1 MLFRL
6 PVCTIFPAIAWACLS
21 ILSDRAVKPRHLGRG
36 YKALLF
42 FFNLLQSKYCNTF
55 SKHVQMYQVLRLRIY
70 RKHYAKLNKLASAV
84 NFVWNYVNDLCLQM
98 WRRKRVFPSAYDIAE
113 YTKGAGEELGLHS
126 QTIQFIREKHY
137 QARKQHKKVKLAWRT
152 NRPDAKR
159 KALGWIPFKA
169 SAISHVKT
177 YNTGKKALKSQVQLS
192 CGKEKLIL
200 TVYDQYDLRRYSGF
214 RTAEIVQDSCGDWYL
229 CLVVKVEAKTCTA
242 TGEIGI
248 DLGCKTAATC
258 SNGDKLETKFT
269 QQYAEK
275 LASAQRAH
283 KKKQTKRIHRKIK
296 NSRADV
302 THKFTSKLVREN
314 RLIVAG
320 NVKSSSFTSG
330 KLAKSVYDANWFAIN
345 RQLEY
350 KSRRAGCQFIV
361 VDEKFS
367 TQTCANCLQITNISP
382 KGVAGLGIREWICDC
397 CGQLNDRDVNAAK
410 NILRFGRETLAGGN
424 PVL

>member
-6 PVCTIFPAIAWACLS
+6 PSCTIFPAIAWACLS

-200 TVYDQYDLRRYSGF
+200 TVYDQYDLRCYSGF

-296 NSRADV
+296 NSRADA
-302 THKFTSKLVREN
+302 THKFTSKLVKEN

-361 VDEKFS
+361 VNEKFS
-367 TQTCANCLQITNISP
+367 TQTCANCLQITDSSP

-410 NILRFGRETLAGGN
+410 NILRFGRETLAEGS

>member
-1 MLFRL
+1 
-6 PVCTIFPAIAWACLS
+6 
-21 ILSDRAVKPRHLGRG
+21 
-36 YKALLF
+36 
-42 FFNLLQSKYCNTF
+42 
-55 SKHVQMYQVLRLRIY
+55 MYQVLRLRIY
-70 RKHYAKLNKLASAV
+70 RKHNAKLNKLASAV

-98 WRRKRVFPSAYDIAE
+98 WQRKRVFPSAYDVAE
-113 YTKGAGEELGLHS
+113 YTKGAGEYLGLHS
-126 QTIQFIREKHY
+126 QTIQFIGEKHH
-137 QARKQHKKVKLAWRT
+137 QSRKQHKKVKLAWRT

-159 KALGWIPFKA
+159 KSLGWIPFKA
-169 SAISHVKT
+169 SAVKVLRT
-177 YNTGKKALKSQVQLS
+177 YNTGKTALKSQVQLS

-229 CLVVKVEAKTCTA
+229 CLLVKVEPKICTA
-242 TGEIGI
+242 IGEVGI
-248 DLGCKTAATC
+248 DYGCKTAATC

-269 QQYAEK
+269 RQYAEK
-275 LASAQRAH
+275 LATAQRAR
-283 KKKQTKRIHRKIK
+283 KKKQARRIHRKIK
-296 NSRADV
+296 NSRADA

-314 RLIVAG
+314 RLIIAG

-361 VDEKFS
+361 VDENFS
-367 TQTCANCLQITNISP
+367 TQTCANCLQITNSSP

-397 CGQLNDRDVNAAK
+397 CGQLNDRDVNAAR
-410 NILRFGRETLAGGN
+410 NILRFGRETLAEGS
-424 PVL
+424 PVF

>member
-1 MLFRL
+1 
-6 PVCTIFPAIAWACLS
+6 
-21 ILSDRAVKPRHLGRG
+21 
-36 YKALLF
+36 
-42 FFNLLQSKYCNTF
+42 
-55 SKHVQMYQVLRLRIY
+55 MYQVLRLRIY
-70 RKHYAKLNKLASAV
+70 RKHNAKLNKLASAV
-84 NFVWNYVNDLCLQM
+84 NFVWNYVNDLCFQI
-98 WRRKRVFPSAYDIAE
+98 WRRKRVFPSAYDISE
-113 YTKGAGEELGLHS
+113 YTKGAGEYLGLHS

-200 TVYDQYDLRRYSGF
+200 TVYDQYDLRCYSGF

-229 CLVVKVEAKTCTA
+229 CLVVKAEAKTCTA

-275 LASAQRAH
+275 LAIAQRAR
-283 KKKQTKRIHRKIK
+283 KKKQAKRIHRKIK
-296 NSRADV
+296 NSRADA
-302 THKFTSKLVREN
+302 THKFTTRITKEN
-314 RLIVAG
+314 QLIVAG

-367 TQTCANCLQITNISP
+367 TRICSHCLAMPDSAP
-382 KGVAGLGIREWICDC
+382 RGVAGLGIREWVCDC

-410 NILRFGRETLAGGN
+410 NILRFGRETLAGGD
-424 PVL
+424 PIL

>member
-1 MLFRL
+1 
-6 PVCTIFPAIAWACLS
+6 
-21 ILSDRAVKPRHLGRG
+21 
-36 YKALLF
+36 
-42 FFNLLQSKYCNTF
+42 
-55 SKHVQMYQVLRLRIY
+55 MYQVLRLRIY
-70 RKHYAKLNKLASAV
+70 RKHNAKLNKLASAV
-84 NFVWNYVNDLCLQM
+84 NFVWNYVNDLCFQM
-98 WRRKRVFPSAYDIAE
+98 WRRKRVFPSTYDISE
-113 YTKGAGEELGLHS
+113 YTKGAGEYLGLHS

-137 QARKQHKKVKLAWRT
+137 QSRKQHKKVKLAWRT

-159 KALGWIPFKA
+159 KSLGWIPFKA

-200 TVYDQYDLRRYSGF
+200 TVYDQYDLRCYSGF

-229 CLVVKVEAKTCTA
+229 CLLVKVEEKTCTA
-242 TGEIGI
+242 TSEIGI
-248 DLGCKTAATC
+248 DYGCKTAATC

-275 LASAQRAH
+275 LATAQRAH
-283 KKKQTKRIHRKIK
+283 KKKQTRRINRKIK
-296 NSRADV
+296 NKRSDA
-302 THKFTSKLVREN
+302 THKFTSNLVSEN

-320 NVKSSSFTSG
+320 NVKSSSFASG

-350 KSRRAGCQFIV
+350 KSRRAGCQFIK

-367 TQTCANCLQITNISP
+367 TRTCSHCLAMPDSAP
-382 KGVAGLGIREWICDC
+382 RGVTGLGIREWVCDC

-410 NILRFGRETLAGGN
+410 NILRFGRETLAGGI
-424 PVL
+424 PVLKTGSTSL

>member
-1 MLFRL
+1 
-6 PVCTIFPAIAWACLS
+6 
-21 ILSDRAVKPRHLGRG
+21 
-36 YKALLF
+36 
-42 FFNLLQSKYCNTF
+42 
-55 SKHVQMYQVLRLRIY
+55 MYQVLRLRIY
-70 RKHYAKLNKLASAV
+70 RKHNAKLNKLASAV
-84 NFVWNYVNDLCLQM
+84 NFVWNYVNNLCLQM
-98 WRRKRVFPSAYDIAE
+98 WRRKRVFLSAYDVSE
-113 YTKGAGEELGLHS
+113 YTKGAGEYLGLHS
-126 QTIQFIREKHY
+126 QTIEFIGEKHY
-137 QARKQHKKVKLAWRT
+137 QSRKRHKKVKLAWRT
-152 NRPDAKR
+152 NRKDAKR

-169 SAISHVKT
+169 SAVKVLRT
-177 YNTGKKALKSQVQLS
+177 YNTGKTALKSQVQLS

-200 TVYDQYDLRRYSGF
+200 TVYDQHDLRRYSGF

-229 CLVVKVEAKTCTA
+229 CLVVKIETKTCTA

-248 DLGCKTAATC
+248 DYGCKTAATC

-275 LASAQRAH
+275 LATAQRAR
-283 KKKQTKRIHRKIK
+283 KKKQARRINRKIK
-296 NSRADV
+296 NSRADA

-367 TQTCANCLQITNISP
+367 TRTCSHCLAMPDSAP
-382 KGVAGLGIREWICDC
+382 RGVAGLGIREWICDC
-397 CGQLNDRDVNAAK
+397 CGTKHDRDVNAAK
-410 NILRFGRETLAGGN
+410 NILRFGRETLVEGN

>member
-1 MLFRL
+1 MKNILISAFPNVQDFETQDLHQTHTEAGQTCRCGEFRL
-6 PVCTIFPAIAWACLS
+6 ELCDDLS
-21 ILSDRAVKPRHLGRG
+21 
-36 YKALLF
+36 F
-42 FFNLLQSKYCNTF
+42 
-55 SKHVQMYQVLRLRIY
+55 QV
-70 RKHYAKLNKLASAV
+70 
-84 NFVWNYVNDLCLQM
+84 
-98 WRRKRVFPSAYDIAE
+98 WRRKRVFLSAYDIHE

-126 QTIQFIREKHY
+126 QTLQAVGETHAK
-137 QARKQHKKVKLAWRT
+137 ARKQAKRSKLHWRT
-152 NRPDAKR
+152 NRKDAKR
-159 KALGWIPFKA
+159 KSLGWIPFKA
-169 SAISHVKT
+169 SAVKVLRT
-177 YNTGKKALKSQVQLS
+177 YNTGKTALKSQVQLS

-200 TVYDQYDLRRYSGF
+200 TMFDQYDLRQFSGF
-214 RTAEIVQDSCGDWYL
+214 KMAEVVQDSCGDWYL
-229 CLVVKVEAKTCTA
+229 CLLVKTEAKTCTA

-275 LASAQRAH
+275 LATAQRAR
-283 KKKQTKRIHRKIK
+283 KKKQARRINRKIK
-296 NSRADV
+296 NSRADA
-302 THKFTSKLVREN
+302 THKFTSKLVSEN

-350 KSRRAGCQFIV
+350 KSRRAGCQFII

-367 TQTCANCLQITNISP
+367 TQTCANCLQITNSSP
-382 KGVAGLGIREWICDC
+382 KGVAGLGIREWICGC
-397 CGQLNDRDVNAAK
+397 CGRLNDRDVNAAK
-410 NILRFGRETLAGGN
+410 NILRFGRETLAGGS

>member
-1 MLFRL
+1 
-6 PVCTIFPAIAWACLS
+6 
-21 ILSDRAVKPRHLGRG
+21 
-36 YKALLF
+36 
-42 FFNLLQSKYCNTF
+42 
-55 SKHVQMYQVLRLRIY
+55 MYQVLRLRIY
-70 RKHYAKLNKLASAV
+70 RKHNAKLNKLASAV

-126 QTIQFIREKHY
+126 QTIQFIGEKHH
-137 QARKQHKKVKLAWRT
+137 QSRKQHKKVKLAWRT

-159 KALGWIPFKA
+159 KSLGWIPFKA
-169 SAISHVKT
+169 SAVKVLRT
-177 YNTGKKALKSQVQLS
+177 YNTGKTALKSQVQLS

-200 TVYDQYDLRRYSGF
+200 TMFDQYDLRQFSGF
-214 RTAEIVQDSCGDWYL
+214 KMAEVVQDSCGDWYL
-229 CLVVKVEAKTCTA
+229 CLLVKTEAKTCTA

-269 QQYAEK
+269 QQYAET
-275 LASAQRAH
+275 LATAQRAR
-283 KKKQTKRIHRKIK
+283 KKKQARRINRKIK
-296 NSRADV
+296 NSRADA
-302 THKFTSKLVREN
+302 THKFTTCITKEN
-314 RLIVAG
+314 RLIVVG

-367 TQTCANCLQITNISP
+367 TRTCSHCLAMPDSAP
-382 KGVAGLGIREWICDC
+382 KGVAGLGIREWICGC

-410 NILRFGRETLAGGN
+410 NILRFGRETLAGGS
-424 PVL
+424 PVLKDGEYVTECKRQIVF

>member
-1 MLFRL
+1 
-6 PVCTIFPAIAWACLS
+6 
-21 ILSDRAVKPRHLGRG
+21 
-36 YKALLF
+36 
-42 FFNLLQSKYCNTF
+42 
-55 SKHVQMYQVLRLRIY
+55 MYQVLRLRVY
-70 RKHYAKLNKLASAV
+70 RKHNAKLNKLASAV
-84 NFVWNYVNDLCLQM
+84 NFVWNYVNDLCFQM
-98 WRRKRVFPSAYDIAE
+98 WRRKRVFPSAYDISE

-126 QTIQFIREKHY
+126 QTIQFIGEKHY
-137 QARKQHKKVKLAWRT
+137 QSRKQHKKVKLAWRT
-152 NRPDAKR
+152 NRKDAKR
-159 KALGWIPFKA
+159 KSLGWIPFKA
-169 SAISHVKT
+169 CAVKVLRT

-200 TVYDQYDLRRYSGF
+200 TVFDQYDLRRYSGF
-214 RTAEIVQDSCGDWYL
+214 RTAEVVQDSCGDWYL
-229 CLVVKVEAKTCTA
+229 CLLVKVEEKICTA

-269 QQYAEK
+269 HRYAEK
-275 LASAQRAH
+275 LASAQRAR
-283 KKKQTKRIHRKIK
+283 KKKQARRIHRKIK
-296 NSRADV
+296 NKRTDA
-302 THKFTSKLVREN
+302 THKFTARLVNEN
-314 RLIVAG
+314 WLIVAG

-367 TQTCANCLQITNISP
+367 TRTCSHCLALPDSAP
-382 KGVAGLGIREWICDC
+382 RGVAGLGIREWICDC

-410 NILRFGRETLAGGN
+410 NILRFGRETLVEGS

>member
-1 MLFRL
+1 
-6 PVCTIFPAIAWACLS
+6 
-21 ILSDRAVKPRHLGRG
+21 
-36 YKALLF
+36 
-42 FFNLLQSKYCNTF
+42 
-55 SKHVQMYQVLRLRIY
+55 MYQVLRLRIY

-84 NFVWNYVNDLCLQM
+84 NFVWNYVNDLCFQM
-98 WRRKRVFPSAYDIAE
+98 WRRKRVFPSAYDISE

-126 QTIQFIREKHY
+126 QTVQFIREKHY
-137 QARKQHKKVKLAWRT
+137 QSRKQHKKVKLAWRI
-152 NRPDAKR
+152 NRQDAKR

-169 SAISHVKT
+169 SAISYVKT

-229 CLVVKVEAKTCTA
+229 CLLVKVEEKTCTA
-242 TGEIGI
+242 TSEIGI
-248 DLGCKTAATC
+248 DYGCKTAATC

-275 LASAQRAH
+275 LATAQRAH
-283 KKKQTKRIHRKIK
+283 KKKQAKRINRKTK
-296 NSRADV
+296 NARADA

-367 TQTCANCLQITNISP
+367 TRTCSHCLAMPDSAP
-382 KGVAGLGIREWICDC
+382 KGVAGLGIREWICGC

-410 NILRFGRETLAGGN
+410 NILRFGRETLAGGI
-424 PVL
+424 PVLKTGSTSL